1 MSHYPITHVVHPVG
15 AELVSKV
22 TNTELA
28 LKLDAIKDETDKQS
42 QELMAQSAQ
51 LRILTDR
58 MNAIEVEA
66 KVAKWLLRLL
76 GAVFGSIVTYLIAHF
91 RSK

>member
-1 MSHYPITHVVHPVG
+1 MSHYPVARVH
-15 AELVSKV
+15 LVQSAQEPTDPMAHKV

-28 LKLDAIKDETDKQS
+28 LKLDAIKEETDKQS
-42 QELMAQSAQ
+42 EQ
-51 LRILTDR
+51 LRILTER
-58 MNAIEVEA
+58 IQAVEIEA